1 MSVLRASVCFA
12 GIIACLMFS
21 GLGLYS
27 VSANGQPETVI
38 NGYAVVA
45 AYK

>member
-1 MSVLRASVCFA
+1 MSLLRAVACFT

-27 VSANGQPETVI
+27 VSASGQPEMVV
-38 NGYAVVA
+38 NGYAVITA
-45 AYK
+45 NN

>member
-1 MSVLRASVCFA
+1 MSVLRASLCFA
-12 GIIACLMFS
+12 GIVACLMFS

-27 VSANGQPETVI
+27 VSANGHAETVI

-45 AYK
+45 VNK